1 MQNED
6 QEFVQRCPICTRD
19 RQPQRELL
27 IPTPLPDYPWQ
38 VIGSDL
44 FQVKNDHYLLTADY
58 FSRYP
63 EVTKLT
69 STTPAAVIVAL
80 KRQFARFGIPEIVRS
95 DNGPQY
101 DSAEFAD
108 FAKEYGF
115 TNQTSSSGFPQSNGF
130 VERIVKTVKK
140 LLQQSDDPCLA
151 LLTFRSTP
159 LPWCNLIP
167 AELLMGRRLC
177 TQLPQ
182 IPQHLKPTWS
192 YLTQL
197 RKKDK
202 RFKETQKRNFDRHHR
217 AKELQDLPDG
227 QTVWI
232 TSGATPAKGTV
243 FSV

>member
-1 MQNED
+1 M
-6 QEFVQRCPICTRD
+6 
-19 RQPQRELL
+19 
-27 IPTPLPDYPWQ
+27 PTPLPDYPWQ

-44 FQVKNDHYLLTADY
+44 FQVKNDQYLLTADY

-63 EVTKLT
+63 EVIKLT
-69 STTPAAVIVAL
+69 STTSAAVIVAL

-115 TNQTSSSGFPQSNGF
+115 TNQTSSSGFPQSNSF
-130 VERIVKTVKK
+130 VERMVKTVKK

-167 AELLMGRRLC
+167 AELLMG
-177 TQLPQ
+177 
-182 IPQHLKPTWS
+182 
-192 YLTQL
+192 
-197 RKKDK
+197 
-202 RFKETQKRNFDRHHR
+202 
-217 AKELQDLPDG
+217 
-227 QTVWI
+227 
-232 TSGATPAKGTV
+232 
-243 FSV
+243 